1 LFETAGFDLYT
12 SNMTPVPSYQ
22 PMSPYSPSSPTV
34 LTLASS
40 VNLSPTITLDRK
52 ASIQNLNELPKSHSF
67 SGSEVCILESDLA
80 CVGLSNE
87 LGVDQWGLKIV
98 KLVALP
104 ELIPSSKSFMYSPSY
119 SLEDEEEDKN
129 ISYSPPSTPFG
140 LDLDSETPQ
149 TLPSID
155 TSLPRRR
162 ARKSPSSPSVLE
174 VPFFTF
180 TRTQEGSSL
189 TADVKTLAALF
200 QPEDRHLLVCCSSL
214 EFRSSM
220 SESEDV
226 DEFISGTDQLPTP
239 EEGLNIGELKCLQ
252 IDLRKFGLGMFLS
265 V

>member
-1 LFETAGFDLYT
+1 
-12 SNMTPVPSYQ
+12 MTPVPFYQ

-40 VNLSPTITLDRK
+40 VNLSSSTPTITFDK
-52 ASIQNLNELPKSHSF
+52 GSIQNLNELPRSHSS
-67 SGSEVCILESDLA
+67 SGSEVCILEPDLA

-104 ELIPSSKSFMYSPSY
+104 ELIPSSKSFMFSPSY
-119 SLEDEEEDKN
+119 SLEDEEEDEN
-129 ISYSPPSTPFG
+129 FSYSPPSTPFG
-140 LDLDSETPQ
+140 LDLDSETSQ

-155 TSLPRRR
+155 TSLPRRK

-189 TADVKTLAALF
+189 IADVKTLAALF

-214 EFRSSM
+214 EFRSPP
-220 SESEDV
+220 SEGDDV
-226 DEFISGTDQLPTP
+226 DELSSGTDELSMP
-239 EEGLNIGELKCLQ
+239 EECLNIGELKCLQ
-252 IDLRKFGLGMFLS
+252 IDLRRFGLGMFLS